1 MELAVYNIDGSKTS
15 KTVSLDDKVFGI
27 QPNDHVLYL
36 AVKHHMASRRQGTHS
51 TKGRSEIKGSTRKL
65 RRQKGTGAARIGDIK
80 SPLLRG
86 GGVVFGPKPRDYSF
100 KLNKKV
106 KRLARRSAL
115 SYKVRDE
122 NLMVLEDFT
131 MEEPK
136 TKNYLQI
143 LRNFDL
149 ENKKTVLVIP
159 ESNHVIQLSA
169 RNLPK
174 AKVVTAELL
183 HTYQILNTEKLL
195 VLESSIEKIQNSLLD
210 K

>member
-159 ESNHVIQLSA
+159 ESNHLIQLSA

>member
-36 AVKHHMASRRQGTHS
+36 AVKHHMANRRQGTHS

-65 RRQKGTGAARIGDIK
+65 RRQKGTGAARIGNIK

-115 SYKVRDE
+115 SYKVKDE
-122 NLMVLEDFT
+122 NLLVLEDFT
-131 MEEPK
+131 MDTPQ
-136 TKNYLQI
+136 TKKYLEI
-143 LRNFDL
+143 LKNFDL
-149 ENKKTVLVIP
+149 ENKKTLLVIP
-159 ESNHVIQLSA
+159 DSNHTIQLSA

-174 AKVVTAELL
+174 ANVAIAATL

-195 VLESSIEKIQNSLLD
+195 VLESSIDKIQENLLD

>member
-1 MELAVYNIDGSKTS
+1 MELAVYNIDGSKSS
-15 KTVSLDDKVFGI
+15 KNVSLDEQVFGI
-27 QPNDHVLYL
+27 KPNDHVLYL
-36 AVKHHMASRRQGTHS
+36 AVKHHMANKRQGTHS

-106 KRLARRSAL
+106 KRLARKSAL
-115 SYKVRDE
+115 SYKVKDE
-122 NLMVLEDFT
+122 NLMVIEDFSLDA
-131 MEEPK
+131 PG
-136 TKNYLQI
+136 TKKYLEI
-143 LRNFDL
+143 LKNFNL
-149 ENKKTVLVIP
+149 ENTKTLMVLP
-159 ESNHVIQLSA
+159 EGDHTIQLSA

-174 AKVVTAELL
+174 AKVALASSL
-183 HTYQILNTEKLL
+183 HTYQILYAEKLL
-195 VLESSIEKIQNSLLD
+195 VLESSIEKIHEILL

>member
-15 KTVSLDDKVFGI
+15 KTVSLDEKVFGI
-27 QPNDHVLYL
+27 KPNDHVLYL
-36 AVKHHMASRRQGTHS
+36 SVKHHMANKRQGTHS

-106 KRLARRSAL
+106 KRLARKSAL
-115 SYKVRDE
+115 SYKVKDE
-122 NLMVLEDFT
+122 NLLVLEDFS
-131 MEEPK
+131 MDAPG
-136 TKNYLQI
+136 TKKYLDI
-143 LRNFDL
+143 LRKFDL
-149 ENKKTVLVIP
+149 ENKKTLLVLP
-159 ESNHVIQLSA
+159 EGDHIIQLSA

-174 AKVVTAELL
+174 AKVVIAANL
-183 HTYQILNTEKLL
+183 HTYQILYTEKLL
-195 VLESSIEKIQNSLLD
+195 VLESSIEKIQENLLD
-210 K
+210 H

>member
-15 KTVSLDDKVFGI
+15 KTVSLNEKVFGI
-27 QPNDHVLYL
+27 KPNDHVLYL
-36 AVKHHMASRRQGTHS
+36 AVKHHMASKRQGTHS
-51 TKGRSEIKGSTRKL
+51 TKGRSEVKGSTRKL

-115 SYKVRDE
+115 SYKVKDD
-122 NLMVLEDFT
+122 NILVLEDFS
-131 MEEPK
+131 MDAPG
-136 TKNYLQI
+136 TKKYLDI
-143 LRNFDL
+143 LRKFDL
-149 ENKKTVLVIP
+149 ENKKTLLVLP
-159 ESNHVIQLSA
+159 ESDHIIQLSV

-174 AKVVTAELL
+174 ANVVIAANLY
-183 HTYQILNTEKLL
+183 TYQILYTEKLL
-195 VLESSIEKIQNSLLD
+195 VLESAIEKIQENLLD
-210 K
+210 

>member
-1 MELAVYNIDGSKTS
+1 MELEVYNIDGSKTS
-15 KTVSLDDKVFGI
+15 KTVSLDEKVFGI

-36 AVKHHMASRRQGTHS
+36 AVKHHMANKRQGTHS

-65 RRQKGTGAARIGDIK
+65 RRQKGTGAARIGSIK

-86 GGVVFGPKPRDYSF
+86 GGIVFGPKPRDYSF

-115 SYKVRDE
+115 SYKVKDE

-131 MEEPK
+131 MDAPQTRK
-136 TKNYLQI
+136 YLEI
-143 LRNFDL
+143 LKNFDL
-149 ENKKTVLVIP
+149 ENKKTLLVIP
-159 ESNHVIQLSA
+159 ESNHTIQLSA

-174 AKVVTAELL
+174 AKVVIAETL

-195 VLESSIEKIQNSLLD
+195 VLESSIEKIQESLLD